1 MRTKSGKVL
10 SQHDLEELAREAE
23 AGYDLNTAR
32 RRRVGR
38 PSLGHGTSPRVQ
50 FRIEPDV
57 YERAKQKA
65 AGEARSL
72 SDVGR
77 ELFTS
82 YATTASKPPG
92 RRTRHHRRT
101 HS

>member
-10 SQHDLEELAREAE
+10 SERDLEDLAREAE
-23 AGYDLNTAR
+23 AGYDLTKAR
-32 RRRVGR
+32 RRHVGR

-92 RRTRHHRRT
+92 RRTRHRRRT
-101 HS
+101 RS